1 MTIINRKF
9 YQTWR
14 GPAPDDQDS
23 WHLVFDTETRRLLV
37 RHQWETSRHDGFDEF
52 EVGEFL
58 KQSGSAQAA
67 LIDSLFL
74 VPADA

>member
-1 MTIINRKF
+1 MTVINRQF

-14 GPAPDDQDS
+14 GPAPNDQDS
-23 WHLVFDTETRRLLV
+23 WSLSFDEEARRLLV
-37 RHQWETSRHDGFDEF
+37 RHEWRTSRHDGFDEL
-52 EVGEFL
+52 EISEFL
-58 KQSGSAQAA
+58 KQTGEAQTA

>member
-1 MTIINRKF
+1 MTVINRQF

-14 GPAPDDQDS
+14 GPAPADQDS
-23 WHLVFDTETRRLLV
+23 WSLVFDEETRRLLV
-37 RHQWETSRHDGFDEF
+37 RYEWRTSRHAGFDEL
-52 EVGEFL
+52 EIAEFL
-58 KQSGSAQAA
+58 KQTGEPQTA

>member
-1 MTIINRKF
+1 MTVINRQF

-14 GPAPDDQDS
+14 GPAPNDQDS
-23 WHLVFDTETRRLLV
+23 WSLSFDEETRRLLV
-37 RHQWETSRHDGFDEF
+37 RHEWRTSRHAGFDEF
-52 EVGEFL
+52 EISEFL
-58 KQSGSAQAA
+58 KQTGEAQTA